1 MSTALFS
8 VNVLEVSVTSP
19 ALLFIFIAPPLL
31 AELLAKILFAARI
44 INGEDPSTIPI
55 ENVVPRVLAVNK
67 KILNT
72 LKDPWTLS
80 DELIQKADIVVDE
93 NGNEIKNIKN

>member
-1 MSTALFS
+1 
-8 VNVLEVSVTSP
+8 V
-19 ALLFIFIAPPLL
+19 
-31 AELLAKILFAARI
+31 
-44 INGEDPSTIPI
+44 
-55 ENVVPRVLAVNK
+55 
-67 KILNT
+67 LNT